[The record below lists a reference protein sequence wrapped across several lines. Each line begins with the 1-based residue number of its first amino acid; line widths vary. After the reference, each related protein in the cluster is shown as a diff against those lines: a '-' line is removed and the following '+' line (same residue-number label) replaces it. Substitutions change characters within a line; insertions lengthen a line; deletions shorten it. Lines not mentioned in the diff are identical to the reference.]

1 MTLHIE
7 LEPLVHFI
15 AGILVLAVP
24 RLLNY
29 IVGVYLIVLGVLGM
43 VQIGADAIDNHHPP
57 VTDSPYFAHSTG

>member
-43 VQIGADAIDNHHPP
+43 VK
-57 VTDSPYFAHSTG
+57 